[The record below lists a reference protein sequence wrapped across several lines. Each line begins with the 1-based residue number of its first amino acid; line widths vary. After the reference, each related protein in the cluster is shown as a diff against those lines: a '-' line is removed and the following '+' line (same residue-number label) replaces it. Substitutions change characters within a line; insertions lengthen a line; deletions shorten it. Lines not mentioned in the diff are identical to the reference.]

1 MEFVDL
7 RGKQHAHPQTDCL
20 LIIIRYIRI
29 LCNDQ
34 RISVSFYRNMPRLPH
49 QNSLS
54 HCPLYLLHRDSFNEL
69 DLKFVSN
76 ILFLLQNIQE
86 TGKVL

>member
-7 RGKQHAHPQTDCL
+7 RGKQHAHPHADCL
-20 LIIIRYIRI
+20 LIITRYIRI
-29 LCNDQ
+29 LCYYQ
-34 RISVSFYRNMPRLPH
+34 RISVSFYRNMPH

-69 DLKFVSN
+69 DLNFVSN
-76 ILFLLQNIQE
+76 ILFLLPNI
-86 TGKVL
+86 